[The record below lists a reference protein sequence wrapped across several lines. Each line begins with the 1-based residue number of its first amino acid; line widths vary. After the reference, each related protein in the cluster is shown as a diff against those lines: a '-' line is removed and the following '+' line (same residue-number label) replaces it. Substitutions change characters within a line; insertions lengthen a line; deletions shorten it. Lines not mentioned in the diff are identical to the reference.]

1 LLTSGTTLIVVVI
14 MYVWGGQGIKG
25 FNFALLA
32 GILFG
37 TYSSVAIAAPL
48 LMGFKKAVLGRALE
62 LAAEA

>member
-1 LLTSGTTLIVVVI
+1 

-37 TYSSVAIAAPL
+37 TYSSIAVAAPL
-48 LMGFKKAVLGRALE
+48 LMGFRKAVGRAFE
-62 LAAEA
+62 MAPEA